1 LLQVHGVDT
10 ADKAVDALL
19 HQSLEME
26 WVDPLLQGVLFPHLD
41 EIVVFNSLDGFVDV
55 KRSQRIGLNLLLP

>member
-1 LLQVHGVDT
+1 
-10 ADKAVDALL
+10 
-19 HQSLEME
+19 ME